1 MTVGAVQSVT
11 DRREGNARG
20 KPGSYMNAPYTNPYR
35 ANALSSKM
43 LGSVSLHL
51 PPVRALTTHLP
62 SPLPHP
68 AVSPATRQTLYRL
81 RPSYTLPPGEDGALS
96 TAVNFQPWRD
106 STAALLSLGA
116 CARVPA
122 PRWQLTL
129 HLFQGFGPPWA
140 LHTRGAQTHMQVNH

>member
-51 PPVRALTTHLP
+51 PPVRALTTRHHYLTQRSHPLHGKLCTGYGPLIPCHLGKTEP
-62 SPLPHP
+62 Y
-68 AVSPATRQTLYRL
+68 Q
-81 RPSYTLPPGEDGALS
+81 
-96 TAVNFQPWRD
+96 Q
-106 STAALLSLGA
+106 
-116 CARVPA
+116 
-122 PRWQLTL
+122 Q
-129 HLFQGFGPPWA
+129 
-140 LHTRGAQTHMQVNH
+140 